1 MGNKI
6 KIIKMKR
13 KRKIKM
19 KTDIKI
25 MQQSKV
31 SKYKKQSQSIRMI
44 INNTEN
50 KNKQILCFQEAVNS
64 GKIEPMNQMKLLKIT
79 KKRKYLP

>member
-1 MGNKI
+1 
-6 KIIKMKR
+6 
-13 KRKIKM
+13 M

-64 GKIEPMNQMKLLKIT
+64 GKIEPMNQMKLLNIT
-79 KKRKYLP
+79 KKRQYFEC